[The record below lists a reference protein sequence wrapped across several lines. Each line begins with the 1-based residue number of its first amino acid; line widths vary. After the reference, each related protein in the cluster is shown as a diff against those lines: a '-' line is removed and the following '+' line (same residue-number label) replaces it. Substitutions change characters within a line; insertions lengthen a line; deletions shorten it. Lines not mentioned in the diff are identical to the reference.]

1 MVHAENAMPHAGARG
16 ANILNRR
23 GRPFPQPVDAFKG
36 HAMIKRALGRS
47 GLQIPPL
54 TFGGNVFGWTVDE
67 AGTYSLLDA
76 LVDAGL
82 NFIDTADVYSRW
94 APANQGG
101 ESETLIGKWLK
112 RSGKRDRVL
121 IATKVGMEMGPDAQ
135 GLAPAYIRRALE
147 ASLARLQTDHIDL
160 YQSHKDDPNTPLTDT
175 LAEYAKHIEAGKVRA
190 IGASNY
196 TAVRLSEA
204 LITAERHDLPRYE
217 SIQPEYNLYSREPFE
232 SGLQSLVKT
241 QQMGTINYYA
251 LASGF
256 LSGKYRSAADAG
268 KSARGQK
275 IVDNYLNE
283 RGLRILKALDE
294 VAEDAGCT
302 PAQAALAW
310 QIAQPGITSPI
321 VSATSVTQLDE
332 LVKAASLTL
341 THDQLTRLSQA
352 SEWR

>member
-1 MVHAENAMPHAGARG
+1 
-16 ANILNRR
+16 
-23 GRPFPQPVDAFKG
+23 
-36 HAMIKRALGRS
+36 MIKRALGRS
-47 GLQIPPL
+47 GLQVPPL

-67 AGTYSLLDA
+67 AGAFSLLDA
-76 LVDAGL
+76 MVDAGL

-94 APANQGG
+94 APGNQGG

-112 RSGKRDRVL
+112 RSGKRDRVM
-121 IATKVGMEMGPDAQ
+121 IATKVGMEMGPDAV
-135 GLAPAYIRRALE
+135 GLSPAYIRRALE
-147 ASLARLQTDHIDL
+147 ASLARLQTDYVDL
-160 YQSHKDDPNTPLTDT
+160 YQSHKDDQDTPLTDT
-175 LAEYAKHIEAGKVRA
+175 LAEYAKHMEAGKVRA

-204 LITAERHDLPRYE
+204 LIAAERHDLPRYE
-217 SIQPEYNLYSREPFE
+217 SIQPEYNLYNRAPFE

-275 IVDNYLNE
+275 IVDTYLNE
-283 RGLRILKALDE
+283 RGMRILKALDE
-294 VAEDAGCT
+294 VSEDAGCT

-321 VSATSVTQLDE
+321 VSATSLAQLDE

-341 THDQLTRLSQA
+341 THDQLTKLSQA

>member
-1 MVHAENAMPHAGARG
+1 
-16 ANILNRR
+16 
-23 GRPFPQPVDAFKG
+23 
-36 HAMIKRALGRS
+36 MIKRALGRS
-47 GLQIPPL
+47 GLQVPPL

-94 APANQGG
+94 VPGNQGG

-121 IATKVGMEMGPDAQ
+121 IATKVGMEMGPDAK

-160 YQSHKDDPNTPLTDT
+160 YQSHQDDPDTPLTDT
-175 LAEYAKHIEAGKVRA
+175 LAEYAKHIESGKIRA

-204 LITAERHDLPRYE
+204 LIASERHSLPRYE
-217 SIQPEYNLYSREPFE
+217 SIQPEYNLYRREPFE

-256 LSGKYRSAADAG
+256 LSGKYRSPADAD
-268 KSARGQK
+268 KSPRGRK
-275 IVDNYLNE
+275 IVETYLND
-283 RGLRILKALDE
+283 RGYRILKALDE
-294 VAEDAGCT
+294 V
-302 PAQAALAW
+302 
-310 QIAQPGITSPI
+310 
-321 VSATSVTQLDE
+321 
-332 LVKAASLTL
+332 
-341 THDQLTRLSQA
+341 
-352 SEWR
+352 SE

>member
-1 MVHAENAMPHAGARG
+1 
-16 ANILNRR
+16 
-23 GRPFPQPVDAFKG
+23 
-36 HAMIKRALGRS
+36 MIKRALGRS

-67 AGTYSLLDA
+67 AGTCSLLDA

-94 APANQGG
+94 VPGNQGG

-121 IATKVGMEMGPDAQ
+121 IATKVGMEMGPEAK
-135 GLAPAYIRRALE
+135 GLAPAYIRRSLE

-160 YQSHKDDPNTPLTDT
+160 YQSHQDDPDTPLTDT
-175 LAEYAKHIEAGKVRA
+175 LAEYAKHIESGKVRA

-204 LITAERHDLPRYE
+204 LIASERHSLPRYE
-217 SIQPEYNLYSREPFE
+217 SIQPEYNLYRREPFE
-232 SGLQSLVKT
+232 AGLQSLVKT

-256 LSGKYRSAADAG
+256 LSGKYRSPADAG
-268 KSARGQK
+268 KSPRGRK
-275 IVDNYLNE
+275 IVETYLND
-283 RGLRILKALDE
+283 RGYRILKALDE

-321 VSATSVTQLDE
+321 VSATSLEQLDE

-341 THDQLTRLSQA
+341 THDQLAKLSLA

>member
-1 MVHAENAMPHAGARG
+1 
-16 ANILNRR
+16 
-23 GRPFPQPVDAFKG
+23 
-36 HAMIKRALGRS
+36 MIKRALGRS
-47 GLQIPPL
+47 GLQVPPL

-67 AGTYSLLDA
+67 AGAFSLLDA
-76 LVDAGL
+76 MVDAGL

-94 APANQGG
+94 APGNQGG

-112 RSGKRDRVL
+112 RSGKRDRVI
-121 IATKVGMEMGPDAQ
+121 IATKVGMEMGPDAV
-135 GLAPAYIRRALE
+135 GLSPAYIRRALE
-147 ASLARLQTDHIDL
+147 ASLARLQTDYVDL
-160 YQSHKDDPNTPLTDT
+160 YQSHKDDQDTPLTDT
-175 LAEYAKHIEAGKVRA
+175 LAEYAKHMEAGKVRA

-204 LITAERHDLPRYE
+204 LIAAERHDLPRYE
-217 SIQPEYNLYSREPFE
+217 SIQPEYNLYNRAPFE

-275 IVDNYLNE
+275 IVDTYLNE
-283 RGLRILKALDE
+283 RGMRILKALDE
-294 VAEDAGCT
+294 VSEDAGCT

-321 VSATSVTQLDE
+321 VSATSLAQLDE

-341 THDQLTRLSQA
+341 THDQLTKLSQA

>member
-1 MVHAENAMPHAGARG
+1 
-16 ANILNRR
+16 
-23 GRPFPQPVDAFKG
+23 
-36 HAMIKRALGRS
+36 MIKRALGRS

-67 AGTYSLLDA
+67 AGTFSLLDA

-94 APANQGG
+94 VPGNQGG
-101 ESETLIGKWLK
+101 ESEALIGKWLK

-121 IATKVGMEMGPDAQ
+121 IATKVGMEMGPDAK
-135 GLAPAYIRRALE
+135 GLAPAYIRRSLD
-147 ASLARLQTDHIDL
+147 ASLARLQTDHVDL
-160 YQSHKDDPNTPLTDT
+160 YQSHKDDPDTPLTDT
-175 LAEYAKHIEAGKVRA
+175 LGEYAKLMEAGKVRA

-204 LITAERHDLPRYE
+204 LIASERHNLPRYE

-232 SGLQSLVKT
+232 GHLQALVKA
-241 QQMGTINYYA
+241 QDLGTINYYA

-256 LSGKYRSAADAG
+256 LSGKYRSPADVG
-268 KSARGQK
+268 KSARGKK
-275 IVDNYLNE
+275 IVDTYLNE
-283 RGLRILKALDE
+283 RGYRILKALDE

-321 VSATSVTQLDE
+321 VSATSLTQLDE
-332 LVKAASLTL
+332 LVKAASLAL
-341 THDQLTRLSQA
+341 TRDQLARLSLA
-352 SEWR
+352 SDWR

>member
-1 MVHAENAMPHAGARG
+1 
-16 ANILNRR
+16 
-23 GRPFPQPVDAFKG
+23 
-36 HAMIKRALGRS
+36 MIKRALGRS
-47 GLQIPPL
+47 GLQVPPL

-67 AGTYSLLDA
+67 AGAFSLLDA
-76 LVDAGL
+76 MVDAGL

-94 APANQGG
+94 APGNQGG

-112 RSGKRDRVL
+112 RSGKRDRVM
-121 IATKVGMEMGPDAQ
+121 IATKVGMEMGPDAV
-135 GLAPAYIRRALE
+135 GLSPAYIRRALE
-147 ASLARLQTDHIDL
+147 ASLARLQTDYVDL
-160 YQSHKDDPNTPLTDT
+160 YQSHKDDQDTPLTDT

-204 LITAERHDLPRYE
+204 LIAAERHDLPRYE
-217 SIQPEYNLYSREPFE
+217 SIQPEYNLYNRSAFE

-241 QQMGTINYYA
+241 QQMGTIDYYA

-275 IVDNYLNE
+275 IVDTYLNE
-283 RGLRILKALDE
+283 RGMRILKALDE
-294 VAEDAGCT
+294 VSEDAGCT

-321 VSATSVTQLDE
+321 VSATSLAQLDE

-341 THDQLTRLSQA
+341 THDQLAKLSQA

>member
-1 MVHAENAMPHAGARG
+1 
-16 ANILNRR
+16 
-23 GRPFPQPVDAFKG
+23 
-36 HAMIKRALGRS
+36 MIKRALGRS

-67 AGTYSLLDA
+67 AGTFSLLDA

-94 APANQGG
+94 APGNQGG
-101 ESETLIGKWLK
+101 ESETLIGEWLK
-112 RSGKRDRVL
+112 RSGKRDRVM
-121 IATKVGMEMGPDAQ
+121 IATKVGMEMGPDAK
-135 GLAPAYIRRALE
+135 GLAPVYIRRSLD
-147 ASLARLQTDHIDL
+147 ASLARLQTDYVDL
-160 YQSHKDDPNTPLTDT
+160 YQSHKDDPDTPLTDT
-175 LAEYAKHIEAGKVRA
+175 LAEYAKHIESGKVRA

-256 LSGKYRSAADAG
+256 LSGKYRSAADVS

-275 IVDNYLNE
+275 IVDTYLNE
-283 RGLRILKALDE
+283 RGFRILKALDE
-294 VAEDAGCT
+294 VSEDAGCT

-321 VSATSVTQLDE
+321 VSATSIAQLDE

-341 THDQLTRLSQA
+341 TRDQLAKLSQA
-352 SEWR
+352 SDWR

>member
-1 MVHAENAMPHAGARG
+1 
-16 ANILNRR
+16 
-23 GRPFPQPVDAFKG
+23 
-36 HAMIKRALGRS
+36 MIKRALGRS
-47 GLQIPPL
+47 GLQVPPL

-67 AGTYSLLDA
+67 AGAYSLLDA
-76 LVDAGL
+76 MVDAGL

-94 APANQGG
+94 APGNQGG

-112 RSGKRDRVL
+112 RSGKRDRVM
-121 IATKVGMEMGPDAQ
+121 IATKVGMEMGPDAV
-135 GLAPAYIRRALE
+135 GLSPAYIRRALE
-147 ASLARLQTDHIDL
+147 ASLARLQTDYVDL
-160 YQSHKDDPNTPLTDT
+160 YQSHKDDPDTPLTDT
-175 LAEYAKHIEAGKVRA
+175 LAEFAKHIESGKVRA

-204 LITAERHDLPRYE
+204 LIAAERHDLPRYE
-217 SIQPEYNLYSREPFE
+217 SIQPEYNLYNRAPFE

-256 LSGKYRSAADAG
+256 LSGKYRSAADVG

-275 IVDNYLNE
+275 IVDTYLNE
-283 RGLRILKALDE
+283 RGMRILKALDE
-294 VAEDAGCT
+294 VSEDAGCT

-321 VSATSVTQLDE
+321 VSATSLAQLDE

-341 THDQLTRLSQA
+341 THDQLAKLSQA

>member
-1 MVHAENAMPHAGARG
+1 
-16 ANILNRR
+16 
-23 GRPFPQPVDAFKG
+23 
-36 HAMIKRALGRS
+36 MIKRALGRS
-47 GLQIPPL
+47 GLQVPPL

-67 AGTYSLLDA
+67 AGAFSLLDA
-76 LVDAGL
+76 MVDAGL

-94 APANQGG
+94 APGNQGG

-112 RSGKRDRVL
+112 RSGKRDQVL
-121 IATKVGMEMGPDAQ
+121 IATKVGMEMGPDAV
-135 GLAPAYIRRALE
+135 GLSPAYIRRALE
-147 ASLARLQTDHIDL
+147 ASLARLQTDYVDL
-160 YQSHKDDPNTPLTDT
+160 YQSHKDDPDTPLTDT
-175 LAEYAKHIEAGKVRA
+175 LAEYAKHMEAGKVRA

-204 LITAERHDLPRYE
+204 LIAAERHDLPRYE
-217 SIQPEYNLYSREPFE
+217 SIQPEYNLYNRASFE

-275 IVDNYLNE
+275 IVDTYLNE
-283 RGLRILKALDE
+283 RGMRILKALDE
-294 VAEDAGCT
+294 VSEDAGCT

-321 VSATSVTQLDE
+321 VSATSLAQLDE

-341 THDQLTRLSQA
+341 THDQLTKLTQA

>member
-1 MVHAENAMPHAGARG
+1 
-16 ANILNRR
+16 
-23 GRPFPQPVDAFKG
+23 
-36 HAMIKRALGRS
+36 MIKRALGRS

-94 APANQGG
+94 VPGNQGG

-121 IATKVGMEMGPDAQ
+121 IATKVGMEMGPEAK
-135 GLAPAYIRRALE
+135 GLAPAYIRRSLE

-160 YQSHKDDPNTPLTDT
+160 YQSHQDDPDTPLTDT
-175 LAEYAKHIEAGKVRA
+175 LAEYAKHIESGKVRA

-204 LITAERHDLPRYE
+204 LIASERHSLPRYE
-217 SIQPEYNLYSREPFE
+217 SIQPEYNLYRREPFE
-232 SGLQSLVKT
+232 AGLQSLVKT

-256 LSGKYRSAADAG
+256 LSGKYRSPADVG
-268 KSARGQK
+268 KSPRGRK
-275 IVDNYLNE
+275 IVETYLND
-283 RGLRILKALDE
+283 RGYRILKALDE

-321 VSATSVTQLDE
+321 VSATSLEQLDE

-341 THDQLTRLSQA
+341 THDQLAKLSLA

>member
-1 MVHAENAMPHAGARG
+1 
-16 ANILNRR
+16 
-23 GRPFPQPVDAFKG
+23 
-36 HAMIKRALGRS
+36 MIKRALGRS
-47 GLQIPPL
+47 GLQVPPL

-67 AGTYSLLDA
+67 AGAFSLLDA
-76 LVDAGL
+76 MVDAGL

-94 APANQGG
+94 APGNQGG

-112 RSGKRDRVL
+112 RSGKRDRVM
-121 IATKVGMEMGPDAQ
+121 IATKVGMEMGPDAV
-135 GLAPAYIRRALE
+135 GLSPAYIRRALE
-147 ASLARLQTDHIDL
+147 ASLARLQTDYVDL
-160 YQSHKDDPNTPLTDT
+160 YQSHKDDADTPLTDT
-175 LAEYAKHIEAGKVRA
+175 LAEYAKHIESGKVRA

-204 LITAERHDLPRYE
+204 LIAAERHDLPRYE
-217 SIQPEYNLYSREPFE
+217 SIQPEYNLYNRAPFE

-256 LSGKYRSAADAG
+256 LSGKYRSAADVS

-275 IVDNYLNE
+275 IVDTYLNE
-283 RGLRILKALDE
+283 RGFRILKALDE
-294 VAEDAGCT
+294 VSEDAGCT

-321 VSATSVTQLDE
+321 VSATSLAQLDE

-341 THDQLTRLSQA
+341 THDQLAKLSQA

>member
-1 MVHAENAMPHAGARG
+1 
-16 ANILNRR
+16 
-23 GRPFPQPVDAFKG
+23 
-36 HAMIKRALGRS
+36 MIKRALGRS

-67 AGTYSLLDA
+67 AGTFSLLDA

-94 APANQGG
+94 VPGNQGG

-121 IATKVGMEMGPDAQ
+121 IATKVGMEMGPEAK
-135 GLAPAYIRRALE
+135 GLAPAYIRRSLE

-160 YQSHKDDPNTPLTDT
+160 YQSHQDDPDTPLTDT
-175 LAEYAKHIEAGKVRA
+175 LAEYAKHIESGKVRA

-204 LITAERHDLPRYE
+204 LIASERHSLPRYE
-217 SIQPEYNLYSREPFE
+217 SIQPEYNLYRREPFE
-232 SGLQSLVKT
+232 AGLQSLVKT

-256 LSGKYRSAADAG
+256 LSGKYRSPADAG
-268 KSARGQK
+268 KSPRGRK
-275 IVDNYLNE
+275 IVETYLND
-283 RGLRILKALDE
+283 RGYRILKALDE

-321 VSATSVTQLDE
+321 VSATSLEQLDE

-341 THDQLTRLSQA
+341 THDQLAKLSLA

>member
-1 MVHAENAMPHAGARG
+1 
-16 ANILNRR
+16 
-23 GRPFPQPVDAFKG
+23 
-36 HAMIKRALGRS
+36 MIKRALGRS

-67 AGTYSLLDA
+67 AGTFSLLDA

-94 APANQGG
+94 VPGNQGG
-101 ESETLIGKWLK
+101 ESEALIGKWLR

-121 IATKVGMEMGPDAQ
+121 IATKVGMEMGPDAK
-135 GLAPAYIRRALE
+135 GLAPAYIRRSLD
-147 ASLARLQTDHIDL
+147 ASLARLQTDHVDL
-160 YQSHKDDPNTPLTDT
+160 YQSHKDDPDTPLTDT
-175 LAEYAKHIEAGKVRA
+175 LGEYAKLMEAGKVRA

-204 LITAERHDLPRYE
+204 LIASERHNLPRYE

-232 SGLQSLVKT
+232 GHLQALVKA
-241 QQMGTINYYA
+241 QDLGTINYYA

-256 LSGKYRSAADAG
+256 LSGKYRSPADVG
-268 KSARGQK
+268 KSARGKK
-275 IVDNYLNE
+275 IVDTYLNE
-283 RGLRILKALDE
+283 RGYRILKALDE

-321 VSATSVTQLDE
+321 VSATSLTQLDE
-332 LVKAASLTL
+332 LVKAASLAL
-341 THDQLTRLSQA
+341 TRDQLARLSLA
-352 SEWR
+352 SDWR